1 MLFTVKHTEL
11 LKLRNKFA
19 SPCNPDWKN
28 DDENIMQEI
37 ITRVGC
43 RPPHWK
49 IHSNL
54 VAQEI
59 LAPDFLAVKNY
70 LKHKNEIFTTVYSNC
85 IGSIP
90 R

>member
-11 LKLRNKFA
+11 LKRRNKFA

-59 LAPDFLAVKNY
+59 LAPDFLAV
-70 LKHKNEIFTTVYSNC
+70 EIIAVEILAVHEPKT
-85 IGSIP
+85 I
-90 R
+90 